1 MRFHK
6 IRLISG
12 EINPTQTSKLQDFA
26 LYLIWRNKPIVLRL
40 FDLISLRAPQ
50 PMVGVHQVQ
59 TAERRCWE
67 RQVDKMWGKECPWNR
82 LRDFESTVIHWNW
95 VKIIGIYHQ
104 SKGGG
109 TWCCVVNKS
118 NMLLTNVLPSY
129 TSRTTSLLV
138 KDKSV
143 FIIRCLDVPP
153 QCDHS
158 TKPVRVKNTALR
170 MCVTVCDS
178 DDELRFFLQP
188 STESPA
194 CWGLKMIN
202 NVDKMNINCVCGSV
216 QEHLVTAV

>member
-67 RQVDKMWGKECPWNR
+67 RQVDKMWEECPWNR

-109 TWCCVVNKS
+109 DMMLCSEQIQHVINKRFPF
-118 NMLLTNVLPSY
+118 LYFSY
-129 TSRTTSLLV
+129 HFITGERQKCFYYQMFGCTS
-138 KDKSV
+138 SV
-143 FIIRCLDVPP
+143 WS
-153 QCDHS
+153 QH
-158 TKPVRVKNTALR
+158 
-170 MCVTVCDS
+170 
-178 DDELRFFLQP
+178 
-188 STESPA
+188 
-194 CWGLKMIN
+194 
-202 NVDKMNINCVCGSV
+202 
-216 QEHLVTAV
+216 